1 MLHYKIHRIS
11 LNIVESYIDS
21 LEWLKYMKVTIT
33 SKNKDDKCV
42 QYAVTVALNHQ
53 NILKNPEIITK
64 SKPFIYQ
71 YDWK

>member
-33 SKNKDDKCV
+33 SKNEDDKGV

-53 NILKNPEIITK
+53 KIFKNPEIITK

>member
-33 SKNKDDKCV
+33 SKNEDDKCV

-53 NILKNPEIITK
+53 NIFKNPEIITE

>member
-1 MLHYKIHRIS
+1 
-11 LNIVESYIDS
+11 
-21 LEWLKYMKVTIT
+21 MKVTIT
-33 SKNKDDKCV
+33 SKNEDDKGV

-53 NILKNPEIITK
+53 KIFKNPEIIAK

>member
-1 MLHYKIHRIS
+1 
-11 LNIVESYIDS
+11 
-21 LEWLKYMKVTIT
+21 MKVTIT